1 MKFDV
6 LRYIMPTSRESLP
19 DNQELGTSNQKLR
32 TRNQEPGNRNPK
44 VTLRA
49 LEPDD
54 LEFLF
59 QLENDPDLWAASDVL
74 PAPVSRHAL
83 REYLRHAAASL
94 AEVGQLRLVI
104 SLADGSAVGTLDL
117 FDYSAL
123 HQRAGVGITVLRRA
137 RRQGCAQAALAQLL
151 PYARALRLHQL
162 YCTITADNRAS
173 IRLFKKA
180 GFRRVGVRHGWLR
193 ENTPAGWKNAVE
205 MQLILEN

>member
-1 MKFDV
+1 MVFCVPSAQPSASSAVK
-6 LRYIMPTSRESLP
+6 TLP
-19 DNQELGTSNQKLR
+19 SAT
-32 TRNQEPGNRNPK
+32 

-83 REYLRHAAASL
+83 RDYLRHAAASL
-94 AEVGQLRLVI
+94 AEVGQMRLVI
-104 SLADGSAVGTLDL
+104 SLEDSQAVGTLDL

-137 RRQGCAQAALAQLL
+137 RRQGYAQAALAQLL
-151 PYARALRLHQL
+151 PYARQALRLHQL
-162 YCTITADNRAS
+162 YCTVAADNRAS
-173 IRLFKKA
+173 ISLFKKA
-180 GFRRVGVRHGWLR
+180 GFRRVGVRHDWLR
-193 ENTPAGWKNAVE
+193 ENILTGWKNAVE
-205 MQLILEN
+205 MQLILKN